1 MRKLLQEISVIPGVA
16 GSCVFDKNKGP
27 LCNDLNPD
35 LSRDLLQTIGTHL
48 VRLIQMGGMSGM
60 KVKSVNF
67 RFDKYSVIGMP
78 LKESSVLLTI
88 CESQANCSLVATTAA
103 LLATDMCEKMDEKIQ
118 ASETLNSDTDQETKE
133 SATVDL
139 QPVYTKIEQALTD
152 AIGPIAGILMQD
164 YIDKWKESGPESTDR
179 LAELTSMLAQ
189 EIGDQNLIKAFT
201 SNLADIS

>member
-1 MRKLLQEISVIPGVA
+1 MKKLLQEIAVIPGVA
-16 GSCVFDKNKGP
+16 GSCIFDKNKGP

-35 LSRDLLQTIGTHL
+35 LSRDLLQTIGTHF

-67 RFDKYSVIGMP
+67 RFDKYSVVGMP
-78 LKESSVLLTI
+78 LKEGSALLTI

-103 LLATDMCEKMDEKIQ
+103 LLAADMRDKMDEKDH
-118 ASETLNSDTDQETKE
+118 AAETTNSDTD
-133 SATVDL
+133 L
-139 QPVYTKIEQALTD
+139 QPIYTKIEQALTD
-152 AIGPIAGILMQD
+152 AIGPVAGILMQD
-164 YIDKWKESGPESTDR
+164 YIDKWKESGPETTDR

-201 SNLADIS
+201 SKLTDIS